1 MSILDTLKAAKSAAL
16 STFQGR
22 ELEFSARAEEATD
35 DLSLLTN
42 VKRAYTN
49 HVKSILV
56 QNFSLSEKA
65 ALVFLDISGRPESEI
80 VKTLETMPRHAFK
93 KIESTLESLS
103 NGRVVSSTA
112 PALILPFIRAAARDG
127 RKSIARREFVSVIH
141 GYYKAE
147 GKPLPKTSPN
157 WPNPFASYVGN
168 IADARL
174 CPILVPDQKQA
185 TSYAISE
192 RARKYL

>member
-1 MSILDTLKAAKSAAL
+1 MSILDTLKAAKASAL

-42 VKRAYTN
+42 VKRAYTA

-56 QNFSLSEKA
+56 QNFSLSENA
-65 ALVFLDISGRPESEI
+65 ADIFLDISGRPESEI
-80 VKTLETMPRHAFK
+80 VKTLELMPRHAFK
-93 KIESTLESLS
+93 KVEATLESLS

-127 RKSIARREFVSVIH
+127 RKSISRREFVSVIH
-141 GYYKAE
+141 GYYKTQ

-157 WPNPFASYVGN
+157 WPNPFASYIGN
-168 IADARL
+168 ISDARL

-185 TSYAISE
+185 TAYSISE